1 MTRLEL
7 PSGGWVEWRDP
18 ASVTEKQRR
27 PFRMKMM
34 ALSKDAQAIMGT
46 SLDEEALG
54 RAMMAN
60 PADVELMWDIS
71 DIVAAT
77 MVATASFV
85 PDGQTCTVDDITGLT
100 GQDYEAVTAGAAPF
114 VGTFSGVDFSR
125 TSDDRSATN
134 PT

>member
-34 ALSKDAQAIMGT
+34 SLSKATQDVMGSGLDA
-46 SLDEEALG
+46 EALG
-54 RAMMAN
+54 LAMMAN
-60 PADVELMWDIS
+60 PADVQVMWEIN

-77 MVATASFV
+77 MVATASFLAAGC
-85 PDGQTCTVDDITGLT
+85 DCTVDDVTNLT
-100 GQDYEAVTAGAAPF
+100 GPDYEAVVEAAAAF
-114 VGTFSGVDFSR
+114 ASAFTGVDFDR
-125 TSDDRSATN
+125 KSDDRSATN